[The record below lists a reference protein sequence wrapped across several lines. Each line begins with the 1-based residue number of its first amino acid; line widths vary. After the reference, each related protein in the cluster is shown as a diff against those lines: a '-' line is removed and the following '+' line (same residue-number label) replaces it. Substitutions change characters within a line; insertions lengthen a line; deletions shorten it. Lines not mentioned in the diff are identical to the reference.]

1 MMARKK
7 SLGKTS
13 EGTSSP
19 AKLISA
25 SGSAPSHSVNPT
37 LKVSN
42 TTLPSADTKPNDL
55 DASKNKP
62 KRKPT
67 QEKTP
72 SPPKKKKD
80 EYSLLT
86 GPLDPN
92 VHVSSLLQFNLNAE
106 EKKPF
111 KGMSPSES
119 LNMAYELIAQASV
132 CLNYTVGTTRPLL
145 ITKLEN
151 AHKDLEVVRKDNT
164 TLSHRIEEMTKDTE
178 DERVKAADNLKKA
191 QGEVSSL
198 QRSVDT
204 LKLDLQKAITQYE
217 ELTKERDTAVTER
230 DKLATENASLGDEVC
245 QERQL
250 GFEQGIAQCHCF
262 FNTPLEH
269 PDFDIMKVYVDG
281 RIFDL
286 SVHASSTAVENPAT
300 LTVPEGIPSEPS
312 NVPPSVAQA

>member
-245 QERQL
+245 QER
-250 GFEQGIAQCHCF
+250 
-262 FNTPLEH
+262 
-269 PDFDIMKVYVDG
+269 
-281 RIFDL
+281 
-286 SVHASSTAVENPAT
+286 
-300 LTVPEGIPSEPS
+300 
-312 NVPPSVAQA
+312 